1 MNKKATYLAIA
12 VAAITCCNTTA
23 QTTKTD
29 LNKEITL
36 ERDFDPVKK
45 EVVKKTVLPKEIKK
59 SSKEAVAP
67 QFSDWTVPT
76 LVPVEIPTMLP
87 YGYRTRPQEH
97 ILTLLPMPAIASST
111 RRKNN

>member
-45 EVVKKTVLPKEIKK
+45 EVVK
-59 SSKEAVAP
+59 
-67 QFSDWTVPT
+67 
-76 LVPVEIPTMLP
+76 
-87 YGYRTRPQEH
+87 
-97 ILTLLPMPAIASST
+97 
-111 RRKNN
+111 NNEE